1 MKETLKNIKNDIKAK
16 ETITSVELND
26 LIAKYS
32 LNEKD
37 CKDLKKILKDN
48 SIEVINDI
56 DSLDNI
62 DENSI
67 DLNDVKEVTE
77 EELKEVENINI
88 NEVLNSNRSSLGLYL
103 NEVKKHRLL
112 TFEEERDLGRK
123 YKNGDLNARKKL
135 IESNLRLVIS
145 LAKGFAEK
153 GYDLLELIQDG
164 NIGLM
169 KAVDRFNPEL
179 GYKFSTYA
187 TWWIRQALRQSV
199 NDNTGV
205 IRLPIHTNELIG
217 RIINFEQDYSDTHMG
232 EMPSIEKV
240 AKFALTDRQNY
251 HEKARSMTR
260 QQINN
265 FLLRNNSKPLSEKD
279 NLSEDELAKLLYNT
293 QLKADIYKV
302 IELKRKAYEL
312 DAASLDSPIGEEED
326 TLLIEMVKDDSYNED
341 TAMSNLIR
349 KDIIRIIENSS
360 LDDREKDVIYRRNG
374 FVDER
379 VQTLEEIAKDY
390 GVTRERIRQIESK
403 SYRKLR
409 SKANRDKFKT
419 LRY

>member
-1 MKETLKNIKNDIKAK
+1 MKETLTNIKNAIKDK
-16 ETITSVELND
+16 EAITSVELNE

-37 CKDLKKILKDN
+37 NKDIKKLLKDN
-48 SIEVINDI
+48 CIEVINDI

-62 DENSI
+62 DEKSI
-67 DLNDVKEVTE
+67 NLNDVKEVTE
-77 EELKEVENINI
+77 EELKEVESINI
-88 NEVLNSNRSSLGLYL
+88 NEVLSSNRSSLSLYL

-123 YKNGDLNARKKL
+123 NRNGDLNARKKL
-135 IESNLRLVIS
+135 IESNLRLVIY

-187 TWWIRQALRQSV
+187 TWWIKQALRQSV
-199 NDNTGV
+199 NDNSGV
-205 IRLPIHTNELIG
+205 IRLPIHTSELIG
-217 RIINFEQDYSDTHMG
+217 KIKAYEEDYSDTHMG
-232 EMPSIEKV
+232 EIPPIEEV

-251 HEKARSMTR
+251 HQKIKSMTR
-260 QQINN
+260 TQINN
-265 FLLRNNSKPLSEKD
+265 YLIRNCKKPIRENEKID
-279 NLSEDELAKLLYNT
+279 IDELAKLFYKI
-293 QLKADIYKV
+293 QLKEDIQKV
-302 IELKRKAYEL
+302 KDLKRKAYEL
-312 DAASLDSPIGEEED
+312 DTTSLDTPIGEEED
-326 TLLIEMVKDDSYNED
+326 TLLIEMIKDDNYNED
-341 TAMSNLIR
+341 QAMSNLIR
-349 KDIIRIIENSS
+349 KDIIKIIDNSC
-360 LDDREKDVIYRRNG
+360 LNDKEKDVIYRRNG

-390 GVTRERIRQIESK
+390 GLSRERIRQIESK
-403 SYRKLR
+403 AYRKLR
-409 SKANRDKFKT
+409 NPSDSKKLKS
-419 LRY
+419 LR